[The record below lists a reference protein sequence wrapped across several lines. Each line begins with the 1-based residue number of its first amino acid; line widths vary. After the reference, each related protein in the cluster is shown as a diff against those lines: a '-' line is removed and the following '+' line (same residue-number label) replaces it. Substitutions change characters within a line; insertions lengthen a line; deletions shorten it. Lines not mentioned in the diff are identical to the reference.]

1 MKSAVA
7 INARILTSIIKSF
20 IIYFFFFFLWNIS
33 GFNPIEMRNLSLVNS
48 LR

>member
-20 IIYFFFFFLWNIS
+20 IIYFFFLWNIS